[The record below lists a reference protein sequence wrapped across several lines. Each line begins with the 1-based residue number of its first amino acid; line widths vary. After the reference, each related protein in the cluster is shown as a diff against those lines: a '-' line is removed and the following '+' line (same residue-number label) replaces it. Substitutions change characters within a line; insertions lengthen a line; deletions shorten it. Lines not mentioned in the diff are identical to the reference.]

1 MGRESAFA
9 RNLRG
14 LILIGPPLVV
24 MACLLLYPAGV
35 SIVRTFQETGA
46 DGSVSWTI
54 ARYHRFFTDPY
65 SVANYL
71 RTVWTTAVTL
81 ALLVVVC
88 LPIAIY
94 LHFTRSR
101 LAAVV
106 QALALFPMFVP
117 GIIVAYALI
126 RYIGPNGL
134 MQTLLETFGLTS
146 YKSPYLTPWGPVIG
160 LVWDHMPL
168 TLLILTAGMAKV
180 SQEAI
185 EAARDVGAGYITIF
199 WRIILPLISDS
210 LLVVVALNVI
220 SLFGSFVIPYM
231 LGPASPEMMGPYMLR
246 TFAEVREPDFA
257 AAQAVV
263 TFLTCSVFGILYVV
277 MLTKRQD
284 M

>member
-1 MGRESAFA
+1 M
-9 RNLRG
+9 
-14 LILIGPPLVV
+14 V
-24 MACLLLYPAGV
+24 CLLLYPAGV
-35 SIVRTFQETGA
+35 SVLQTLQETAA
-46 DGSVSWTI
+46 DGSVSWSL

-65 SVANYL
+65 SVANYV
-71 RTVWTTAVTL
+71 RTVWTTVVTL
-81 ALLVVVC
+81 VLLIAIC

-134 MQTLLETFGLTS
+134 LQSLLELVGFRS
-146 YKSPYLTPWGPVIG
+146 YNSPYLTPWGPVIG

-185 EAARDVGAGYITIF
+185 EAARDVGAGYVVIF
-199 WRIILPLISDS
+199 HRIILPLMVDS

-246 TFAEVREPDFA
+246 TFSEVRQPDFA
-257 AAQAVV
+257 AAQAVI

-277 MLTKRQD
+277 MLTRKQD
-284 M
+284 V

>member
-1 MGRESAFA
+1 M
-9 RNLRG
+9 
-14 LILIGPPLVV
+14 V
-24 MACLLLYPAGV
+24 CLLLYPAGV
-35 SIVRTFQETGA
+35 SVLQTLQETAA
-46 DGSVSWTI
+46 DGSVSWSL
-54 ARYHRFFTDPY
+54 ARYHRFFTDSY
-65 SVANYL
+65 SVANYV
-71 RTVWTTAVTL
+71 RTVWTTVVTL
-81 ALLVVVC
+81 VLLIAIC

-134 MQTLLETFGLTS
+134 LQSLLELVGFRS
-146 YKSPYLTPWGPVIG
+146 YNSPYLTPWGPVIG

-185 EAARDVGAGYITIF
+185 EAARDVGAGYVVIF
-199 WRIILPLISDS
+199 HRIILPLMVDS

-246 TFAEVREPDFA
+246 TFSEVRQPDFA
-257 AAQAVV
+257 AAQAVI

-277 MLTKRQD
+277 MLTRKQD
-284 M
+284 V